1 MQDAG
6 RGTER
11 GLQAVREHGG
21 SGRGGPKVGRVDRV
35 VVGVRQVVDRG
46 VVKVE
51 KVVDRGMVKV
61 GQERLAVGR
70 PEDEVD
76 VEVEPETP
84 CEHRGAQYNAGPKRG
99 LYCVEIIVM

>member
-1 MQDAG
+1 M
-6 RGTER
+6 
-11 GLQAVREHGG
+11 
-21 SGRGGPKVGRVDRV
+21 
-35 VVGVRQVVDRG
+35 
-46 VVKVE
+46 VKVE
-51 KVVDRGMVKV
+51 KVVDRGMVKVGQERQVVDRGVVKV

-84 CEHRGAQYNAGPKRG
+84 CEHRGAQYNAGPKMG